1 MRGGDYDT
9 AVASYRAAL
18 ERVPGDDL
26 LESALVSAY
35 VARAR
40 RRRASGV
47 SGLEGAEGDLRLAL
61 ALRPD
66 DASLRRSLAVV
77 VLDRASRE
85 ADPARAKAMRAE
97 ALALEP
103 ELGASL
109 LDVSLVVERRLDLA
123 YELVERGQVDA
134 GIEELERLERDRPDH
149 PEVTRLLAQA
159 YVHRAGTRAQRSRF
173 AEAGADLDRAV
184 ERYARIAPCDG
195 VRCDAEELRR
205 SHHNRVVAWIE
216 AEDAARARAA
226 LSDARAAGLSFPA
239 LAAAVRDLERVVP

>member
-123 YELVERGQVDA
+123 YELIERGQVDA

-159 YVHRAGTRAQRSRF
+159 YVYRAGTRAQRSRF

-239 LAAAVRDLERVVP
+239 LAAAVRDLERLVP